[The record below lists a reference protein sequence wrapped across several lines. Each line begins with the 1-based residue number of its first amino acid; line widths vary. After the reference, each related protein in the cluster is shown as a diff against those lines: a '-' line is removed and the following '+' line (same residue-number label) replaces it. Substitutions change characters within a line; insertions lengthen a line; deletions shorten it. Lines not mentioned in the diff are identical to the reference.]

1 MLVAHI
7 TDFHILAAPQLCYGF
22 SDTREGLARAVRA
35 LETLDPR
42 PDLVVATGDL
52 VDEATR
58 EAYLTLKEILQDLS
72 LPLVLIPG
80 NHDDRGLLAETFP
93 DHDYLRGPSGLACF
107 VRDYDAVRLVAFD
120 AVISGREYAEPCET
134 ALTWLDRTLVSAPDR
149 PTMLVMH
156 HPPVS
161 TGIAFM
167 DAIQPPNFAGLQAI
181 LQDHPQVRLVLCG
194 HVHRNLDA
202 VIGHARVAAAGSTAH
217 QFRLL
222 TDLEAAPTVTD
233 EPAAIRL
240 HLWRGGEVVSFITP
254 VDRGF
259 STGQFMGMDTD
270 RWRQVSAALRAGQ
283 GRGAAAP
290 NASIDPAP

>member
-7 TDFHILAAPQLCYGF
+7 SDFHILAAPALCYGF
-22 SDTREGLARAVRA
+22 SDTRKGLARAVTA
-35 LETLDPR
+35 LASLDPR

-52 VDEATR
+52 VDEATPD
-58 EAYLTLKEILQDLS
+58 AYATLRRILQDLH

-80 NHDDRGLLAETFP
+80 NHDDRTLLAATFP
-93 DHDYLRGPSGLACF
+93 DHDYLIGSDGLACF
-107 VRDYDAVRLVAFD
+107 VRDYKAFRLVAFD
-120 AVISGREYAEPCET
+120 AVISGREYADPCDA
-134 ALTWLDRTLVSAPDR
+134 ALAWLERTLVSQPER

-167 DAIQPPNFAGLQAI
+167 DAIQPPHFGALQAI
-181 LQDHPQVRLVLCG
+181 LRDHAQVRLVLCG

-222 TDLEAAPTVTD
+222 TDLEAPPTVTD

-240 HLWRGGEVVSFITP
+240 HLWRAGEVVSFITP
-254 VDRGF
+254 VERGF
-259 STGQFMGMDTD
+259 STGQFMGMNAE
-270 RWRQVSAALRAGQ
+270 RWREVSAALRAGQ

-290 NASIDPAP
+290 DASIDPTT